1 VRHVAETTSFAQ
13 MIYQRFKVRL
23 FNHDHRSLY
32 VRHNVL
38 LVVMKQL
45 ETVDIYLAQTLDE
58 FGLFFKLSSS
68 RQQIG

>member
-1 VRHVAETTSFAQ
+1 
-13 MIYQRFKVRL
+13 
-23 FNHDHRSLY
+23 
-32 VRHNVL
+32 
-38 LVVMKQL
+38 MKQL